1 MLFPWLDSKSH
12 VLFIPSVLVVH
23 LKLEPERN
31 HLKTFTVKFFIV
43 ENRLRLSDAKS
54 KIMN

>member
-43 ENRLRLSDAKS
+43 ENRLRLSDANS